1 MGNIQCRTETDML
14 VKWYKLISFNM
25 LLVYFFLI
33 HGKHIRK
40 HHFVSLLD
48 TKIKISMT
56 KRSGKLYFDDY
67 FLWIVSKD
75 LN

>member
-1 MGNIQCRTETDML
+1 MGNIQCRIETNML

-25 LLVYFFLI
+25 LLVYFSLI

-48 TKIKISMT
+48 TTIKTSMAIC
-56 KRSGKLYFDDY
+56 SGKLYFNDY
-67 FLWIVSKD
+67 FLWVVSKD
-75 LN
+75 LS